1 MKVEKISPNKFKLT
15 FSDEDLKDFGV
26 DFENLRY
33 NSEDTQELFW
43 NLIERA
49 DIEDEFFEENSQI
62 VVEAVATKNDG
73 LTMIVTRVSDTSK
86 KVPKIRHK
94 KEKPKKYHDISSL
107 IFSFCDFEDLVC
119 ACKCIENMYVGISRL
134 YKMEGEYYLVMDAI
148 NESIALST
156 DLALCEYGEKV
167 INSDLAE
174 GKLAE
179 YGDLLIDNTAIASIS
194 GNFCIY
200 IKNS

>member
-33 NSEDTQELFW
+33 NSDEAQDLFW
-43 NLIERA
+43 ELIERA
-49 DIEDEFFEENSQI
+49 DIEDEFFGDGAQI

-73 LTMIVTRVSDTSK
+73 LTMTVTRMTDTK
-86 KVPKIRHK
+86 KAPKIRHK
-94 KEKPKKYHDISSL
+94 KEKNKKHHDISPV
-107 IFSFCDFEDLVC
+107 IFSFGEFEDLIQ
-119 ACKCIENMYVGISRL
+119 ACKYIENLFVGVSRL

-148 NESIALST
+148 HESVALKADSV
-156 DLALCEYGEKV
+156 LHEYGEKV
-167 INSDLAE
+167 VNSTIAE

-179 YGDLLIDNTAIASIS
+179 YGDLLIKNTAIASIS
-194 GNFCIY
+194 ANF
-200 IKNS
+200 

>member
-1 MKVEKISPNKFKLT
+1 MGGVDVKVEKISPNKFKIT

-33 NSEDTQELFW
+33 NSEDAQEIFW

-73 LTMIVTRVSDTSK
+73 LTMIVTRVSDNSK
-86 KVPKIRHK
+86 KMPKIRRK
-94 KEKPKKYHDISSL
+94 KEKNKKYYDISPL
-107 IFSFCDFEDLVC
+107 IFSFIDFEDLVS
-119 ACKCIENMYVGISRL
+119 ACKSVENIYVGVSRL
-134 YKMEGEYYLVMDAI
+134 YKLEGEYYLVMDAI
-148 NESIALST
+148 SESVAVSADIV
-156 DLALCEYGEKV
+156 LCEYGEKV
-167 INSDLAE
+167 INSTLAE

-179 YGDLLIDNTAIASIS
+179 YGDLLIQNTAIASIS
-194 GNFCIY
+194 GNF
-200 IKNS
+200 

>member
-1 MKVEKISPNKFKLT
+1 MKVEKISPNKFKIT

-33 NSEDTQELFW
+33 NSEDAQEIFW

-73 LTMIVTRVSDTSK
+73 LTMIVTRVSDNSK
-86 KVPKIRHK
+86 KMPKIRHK
-94 KEKPKKYHDISSL
+94 KEKNKKYYDISPL
-107 IFSFCDFEDLVC
+107 IFSFIDFEDLVS
-119 ACKCIENMYVGISRL
+119 ACKSVENIYVGVSRL
-134 YKMEGEYYLVMDAI
+134 YKLEGEYYLVMDAI
-148 NESIALST
+148 SESVAVSADIV
-156 DLALCEYGEKV
+156 LCEYGEKV
-167 INSDLAE
+167 INSTLAE

-179 YGDLLIDNTAIASIS
+179 YGDLLIQNTAIASIS
-194 GNFCIY
+194 GNF
-200 IKNS
+200 

>member
-1 MKVEKISPNKFKLT
+1 MKVEKISPNKFRLT

-33 NSEDTQELFW
+33 NSEDAQDLFW

-49 DIEDEFFEENSQI
+49 DIEEEFFRDDAQI

-73 LTMIVTRVSDTSK
+73 LTMTVTRMTDSSK

-94 KEKPKKYHDISSL
+94 KEKQKKYQDISPL
-107 IFSFCDFEDLVC
+107 IFSFSEFEDLVQ
-119 ACKCIENMYVGISRL
+119 ACKYIENFFVGISRL

-148 NESIALST
+148 HESVAVSADSVLH
-156 DLALCEYGEKV
+156 EYGEKV
-167 INSDLAE
+167 VNSAIAE
-174 GKLAE
+174 GKLSE
-179 YGDLLIDNTAIASIS
+179 YGDLLIKNTAIANIS
-194 GNFCIY
+194 ANF
-200 IKNS
+200 